1 MKEKTYRTYTE
12 EFKLEALELLA
23 SSDKSAAQIER
34 DLGIT
39 KGLLLKWR
47 DRYQVKREGG
57 QAQLAPS
64 DMAEAQAEVKRLR
77 RQLRV
82 AEEERDILKKAVSI
96 FSKLER

>member
-12 EFKLEALELLA
+12 EFKLGALELLA

-64 DMAEAQAEVKRLR
+64 DMAEAQAEIKRLR